1 MNTQDK
7 NDLMEYL
14 EITSNQ
20 RGYLS
25 TEERTR
31 QIYREFY
38 TFLGDSQLSAW
49 YPDFITYLKQNLLSE
64 FHLCLRYLRTVDF
77 LHYRQQLETHLQ

>member
-38 TFLGDSQLSAW
+38 VFLGSMDTVW
-49 YPDFITYLKQNLLSE
+49 YPDFIKYQKETLNNE
-64 FHLCLRYLRTVDF
+64 FSNFLRYSRTADF
-77 LHYRQQLETHLQ
+77 VHYRQQLETHLQ